1 MSAHPSDT
9 DSGDSKESS
18 DPDVLAE
25 QVSAVL
31 RHLVLLL
38 RRTTAG
44 QPVTT
49 QQYAILGSLEH
60 GPRRMTELAEEH
72 AVQLPTMTVQINRL
86 EDAGLV
92 ARGADPAD
100 ARVRTVELTG
110 EGRTRLLAV
119 REARITR
126 LGRDLAALSEQERE
140 TLAAALPVLAKFGRL

>member
-1 MSAHPSDT
+1 MTDPST
-9 DSGDSKESS
+9 PGPGEA
-18 DPDVLAE
+18 DPGVLAE
-25 QVSAVL
+25 GVSAVL

-44 QPVTT
+44 QPVTS
-49 QQYAILGSLEH
+49 QQYAVLGSLEQ

-110 EGRTRLLAV
+110 EGRARLLAV
-119 REARITR
+119 RQARLAR
-126 LGRDLAALSEQERE
+126 LGQDLAALTERE
-140 TLAAALPVLAKFGRL
+140 RDTLAAALPVLAKLGRA